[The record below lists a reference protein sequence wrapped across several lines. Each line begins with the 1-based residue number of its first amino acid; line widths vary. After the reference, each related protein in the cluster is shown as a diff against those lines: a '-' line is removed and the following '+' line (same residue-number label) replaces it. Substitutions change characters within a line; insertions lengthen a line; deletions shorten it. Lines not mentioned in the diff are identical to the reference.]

1 MSRDLR
7 RRLERAAERLRPPK
21 RTDIVVELV
30 TLEPNPDGSWPEPP
44 DGRVV
49 ITFEDG
55 RTWREGDP

>member
-1 MSRDLR
+1 LPKSDKA
-7 RRLERAAERLRPPK
+7 AAEHA
-21 RTDIVVELV
+21 TDIVVELV
-30 TLEPNPDGSWPEPP
+30 TLEPNEDGTWPEPP